1 MIPELN
7 KEQISDWLVQ
17 LGKDREW
24 LSKKCGVSKGTVDQW
39 FSRGFSDQ
47 AQATIGLLM
56 QKEVR
61 PEDETA
67 LIAFN
72 ATEFEKIDRARR
84 GLGYS
89 SRPPFYRDA
98 ILDYVQNWEKSK
110 GGGILHF
117 AAAAES
123 TTQPPVT
130 EARRDVVYGS
140 KVSGT
145 RKGAVAE
152 AALEAARAY
161 EAVDG
166 YSSQTGEEF
175 GSGSL

>member
-1 MIPELN
+1 MIPALN
-7 KEQISDWLVQ
+7 KEQISAWLVQ

-24 LSKKCGVSKGTVDQW
+24 LSKMCGVSKGTVDQW

-61 PEDETA
+61 PIDETA
-67 LIAFN
+67 LITFN

-98 ILDYVQNWEKSK
+98 ILDYVQTWEQNQ
-110 GGGILHF
+110 GGDILPF
-117 AAAAES
+117 AAAAED
-123 TTQPPVT
+123 TTPPPVT
-130 EARRDVVYGS
+130 EPRQEVVYGETS
-140 KVSGT
+140 
-145 RKGAVAE
+145 
-152 AALEAARAY
+152 
-161 EAVDG
+161 
-166 YSSQTGEEF
+166 TGKK
-175 GSGSL
+175 LP